1 EADKTNVMNLLLQY
15 PNAGIKI
22 SDTVEEATIKASA
35 WSGVQPSEFELWKQ
49 KVDYEAGVTAGALDE
64 NQKASLL
71 ALISE
76 IPGYPDK
83 ETALAELEAN
93 KTAIILQT
101 GEGGYSQL
109 VNEVNRKL
117 ETKKPEDKRPLSVR
131 AQAAGS
137 LFGEALRKLPEVYI
151 GGAKRE
157 LETVGGFFSG
167 LFGQ

>member
-1 EADKTNVMNLLLQY
+1 LNYGN
-15 PNAGIKI
+15 
-22 SDTVEEATIKASA
+22 
-35 WSGVQPSEFELWKQ
+35 
-49 KVDYEAGVTAGALDE
+49 
-64 NQKASLL
+64 ASLL

-157 LETVGGFFSG
+157 LETVGG
-167 LFGQ
+167 